1 MKKIISIVWGYV
13 CTNCKKKGV
22 LNVWFRTGDK
32 MEKTD
37 DEGLKICY
45 LLFFLLF
52 QRLLSFD
59 CFCFFT
65 FQRLL
70 SFDCLFFYFSEIT
83 EL

>member
-13 CTNCKKKGV
+13 CTNCKIKGV

-32 MEKTD
+32 MEKND

-45 LLFFLLF
+45 LLL
-52 QRLLSFD
+52 
-59 CFCFFT
+59 FFT
-65 FQRLL
+65 
-70 SFDCLFFYFSEIT
+70 FSEIT